1 MFTLFGR
8 SKLLLLLYNKSCFV
22 VKIKKSVEVN
32 KKQNLVEL
40 VIVHHSFSPVRVVR
54 LANQPCECVQE
65 VQQQQTTL
73 CAPIFFIII
82 ITSFLV
88 VEIIPSLQGERPIA
102 SCAITPWSLQNKT
115 REGGGG

>member
-65 VQQQQTTL
+65 VQQQQTTVCSYL
-73 CAPIFFIII
+73 FHNHYHIF
-82 ITSFLV
+82 SRCRDHSVSPRGEAHCQLRNYA
-88 VEIIPSLQGERPIA
+88 VEPP
-102 SCAITPWSLQNKT
+102 K
-115 REGGGG
+115 